1 MPDSKNRRDLEL
13 AKYEAMS
20 TEELQALLREDASK
34 PEGEESDEGVLFC
47 VMEVLA
53 KRRQAR
59 NEGKSP
65 EEALESFVKNYMPE
79 EEDAPG
85 TERVSTARS
94 FKPNA
99 RRWMSGLVAAAAVVV
114 LLFGTSLTANAF
126 GFDLWEIVVKWTQET
141 FHFGYIEDDNYTEA
155 PKEYCDSIFAELQE
169 MLKCYG
175 ITVDL
180 VPTWLPEGYIATDI
194 KVQDTPKRRQFTALY
209 LSGDKTIQIRIAD
222 YLNGAP
228 TQIEFSDG
236 LIETYS
242 VANIDYYIFKNDGQL
257 QVLWIND
264 HFECYLSGSLT
275 LSELKEIIDSI
286 GKDE

>member
-79 EEDAPG
+79 DEDAPG
-85 TERVSTARS
+85 TERASAVRS

-99 RRWMSGLVAAAAVVV
+99 RRWMSGLVAAAAMIV
-114 LLFGTSLTANAF
+114 LVFGMSLTANAF
-126 GFDLWEIVVKWTQET
+126 GFDIWEIIVQWTQET
-141 FHFGYIEDDNYTEA
+141 FHFSYSTDSADSRDPHKEDA
-155 PKEYCDSIFAELQE
+155 SIFEGLQ
-169 MLKCYG
+169 MALNDYDISAK
-175 ITVDL
+175 I
-180 VPTWLPEGYIATDI
+180 VPTWIPEGYDEAD
-194 KVQDTPKRRQFTALY
+194 VQIFDTPKQRQFVAMY
-209 LSGDKTIQIRIAD
+209 QQGDDSIRIRIANFLD
-222 YLNGAP
+222 GDP
-228 TQIEFSDG
+228 EQIEQSDS
-236 LIETYS
+236 LIEVYS
-242 VANIDYYIFKNDGQL
+242 LDETTYYIFDNEDQL
-257 QVLWIND
+257 QAAWITDN
-264 HFECYLSGSLT
+264 FECYISGPLT
-275 LSELKEIIDSI
+275 LSEIKTMIDSI
-286 GKDE
+286 EKG

>member
-59 NEGKSP
+59 NEGNSP

-85 TERVSTARS
+85 TERESAVRR

-99 RRWMSGLVAAAAVVV
+99 RRWMSGLVAAAAMIV
-114 LLFGTSLTANAF
+114 LVFGMSLTANAF
-126 GFDLWEIVVKWTQET
+126 GFGLWDVVVKWTQET
-141 FHFGYIEDDNYTEA
+141 FHFGYAVDNTESREPHKA
-155 PKEYCDSIFAELQE
+155 NSQAFDGLQAS
-169 MLKCYG
+169 LDRYDISSK
-175 ITVDL
+175 L
-180 VPTWLPEGYIATDI
+180 VPNWIPDGYEEVD
-194 KVQDTPKRRQFTALY
+194 VQVFDTPKQRQFVAMY
-209 LSGDKTIQIRIAD
+209 QCGDNAIRIRIANFLEGD
-222 YLNGAP
+222 P
-228 TQIEFSDG
+228 EQIEQSDS
-236 LIETYS
+236 LVETYS
-242 VANIDYYIFKNDGQL
+242 SAEVTYYIFDNDGQL
-257 QVLWIND
+257 QAAWITDN
-264 HFECYLSGSLT
+264 FECYISGPLS
-275 LSELKEIIDSI
+275 LSEIKDMIDSI
-286 GKDE
+286 EEG

>member
-79 EEDAPG
+79 EDAPG
-85 TERVSTARS
+85 TERESTVRR

-126 GFDLWEIVVKWTQET
+126 GFDLWEIIVHWTQET
-141 FHFGYIEDDNYTEA
+141 FHFGYSIDLHELSNPEKIDIIPYSGLQTALDNFEVTQPLA
-155 PKEYCDSIFAELQE
+155 PRWF
-169 MLKCYG
+169 
-175 ITVDL
+175 
-180 VPTWLPEGYIATDI
+180 PEGYTEVD
-194 KVQDTPKRRQFTALY
+194 VRTQDTPKQREFIAKY
-209 LSGDKTIQIRIAD
+209 ENGDKSIRIRISD
-222 YLNGAP
+222 YLDGSP
-228 TQIEFSDG
+228 EQIEQSDD
-236 LIETYS
+236 LIEIYT
-242 VANIDYYIFKNDGQL
+242 VKEIDYYIFDNNGVL
-257 QVLWIND
+257 QAAWTTEG
-264 HFECYLSGSLT
+264 FECYISGPIS
-275 LSELKEIIDSI
+275 LSEMKQVIDSI
-286 GKDE
+286 EKG

>member
-79 EEDAPG
+79 DEDAPG
-85 TERVSTARS
+85 TERESTVRR

-114 LLFGTSLTANAF
+114 LVFGMSLTANAF
-126 GFDLWEIVVKWTQET
+126 GFDLWDAVVKWTQET
-141 FHFGYIEDDNYTEA
+141 FHFANTGQVPVAGDPESEDGTPYPGLQAMLEQHNIEANIIPSWIPAGY
-155 PKEYCDSIFAELQE
+155 KEVDVKIFE
-169 MLKCYG
+169 
-175 ITVDL
+175 
-180 VPTWLPEGYIATDI
+180 
-194 KVQDTPKRRQFTALY
+194 TPKQRQFVALY
-209 LSGDKTIQIRIAD
+209 QCDTKEMKVWIAD
-222 YLNGAP
+222 YLDGSP
-228 TQIEFSDG
+228 VQIEQSDTVLEVYISG
-236 LIETYS
+236 EIEYFIFGDIDQLR
-242 VANIDYYIFKNDGQL
+242 VAWIDDT
-257 QVLWIND
+257 
-264 HFECYLSGSLT
+264 FECCITGPLSIEEMKT
-275 LSELKEIIDSI
+275 MIDSI
-286 GKDE
+286 EKG

>member
-1 MPDSKNRRDLEL
+1 MPDSKNRRDMEL

-79 EEDAPG
+79 DEDTPG

-99 RRWMSGLVAAAAVVV
+99 RRWMSGLVAAAAMIV
-114 LLFGTSLTANAF
+114 LVFGMSLTANAF
-126 GFDLWEIVVKWTQET
+126 GFDVWEIIVQWTQET
-141 FHFGYIEDDNYTEA
+141 FHFAYSANHDKNLEPNGTTNEE
-155 PKEYCDSIFAELQE
+155 FAELQAAIDD
-169 MLKCYG
+169 YD
-175 ITVDL
+175 ISVSL
-180 VPTWLPEGYIATDI
+180 VPTWLPDGYEEAE
-194 KVQDTPKRRQFTALY
+194 VEVLDTPKRRQFAAKY
-209 LSGDKTIQIRIAD
+209 QCADKIIMIRIAD
-222 YLNGAP
+222 YFDAAP
-228 TQIEFSDG
+228 SQIEQSGSLLD
-236 LIETYS
+236 TYTS
-242 VANIDYYIFKNDGQL
+242 SGVEYYIFENNGML
-257 QVLWIND
+257 QAAWIND
-264 HFECYLSGSLT
+264 NFECYISGPLSL
-275 LSELKEIIDSI
+275 EEIRQMIDSI
-286 GKDE
+286 EKG

>member
-79 EEDAPG
+79 DEDAPG
-85 TERVSTARS
+85 TERESTVRR

-99 RRWMSGLVAAAAVVV
+99 RRWMSGLVAAAAMIV
-114 LLFGTSLTANAF
+114 LVFGMSLTANAF
-126 GFDLWEIVVKWTQET
+126 GFDLWDIVVKWTQET
-141 FHFGYIEDDNYTEA
+141 FHFGYVEQLDNRGEPEKVDA
-155 PKEYCDSIFAELQE
+155 VGLSELQQV
-169 MLKCYG
+169 LSDYS
-175 ITVDL
+175 ITASL
-180 VPTWLPEGYIATDI
+180 APTWFPEGYVEDDVRVIESPI
-194 KVQDTPKRRQFTALY
+194 QRQFIARY
-209 LSGDKTIQIRIAD
+209 KSGEKEIKIWIAD
-222 YLNGAP
+222 YLETEPGH
-228 TQIEFSDG
+228 IEQDG
-236 LIETYS
+236 S
-242 VANIDYYIFKNDGQL
+242 VAEVYQVGETTHYIITDTDSL
-257 QVLWIND
+257 QAAWISGS
-264 HFECYLSGSLT
+264 FECYISGPVT
-275 LSELKEIIDSI
+275 ISEIKQMIDSI
-286 GKDE
+286 GKE